1 MSQGKV
7 FIIDDDENALNMARR
22 VLEKADYEV
31 ATTTRVIGTTSAI
44 NSFEPDIILL
54 DVMMPALSGERMV
67 ELLQKGLRK
76 KPRIILF
83 SNKSEDE
90 LVKLTRESGADD
102 HIAKI
107 SGPSSILRKV
117 SEQMKKIRQ
126 ET

>member
-1 MSQGKV
+1 MNRGKV

-31 ATTTRVIGTTSAI
+31 ASTTRVIGTTAAI
-44 NSFEPDIILL
+44 NSFMPDIILL
-54 DVMMPALSGERMV
+54 DVMMPALSGDRMV
-67 ELLQKGLRK
+67 ELLQKGLRH

-83 SNKSEDE
+83 SNKSEEE
-90 LVKLTRESGADD
+90 LVKLTKESGADD

-107 SGPSSILRKV
+107 NGPASILRKV

-126 ET
+126 ED